1 MTNSDLNEPSD
12 KPAPES
18 DPPEKVLPDRNFK
31 RRLWARLQ
39 SVGGALA
46 SIAAAGAV
54 AGGLVGYWNVWKTV
68 RTDVLPEKQK
78 IQAEAAARPAIVP
91 RLSLVVLPFANLNND
106 PEQDYF
112 ADGIATDLTT
122 DIAQMPGAFVIGR
135 GTAFTYKNKQVDPK
149 SLGRDLGIRWAVQ
162 GTVQRA
168 GDQVRMN
175 VSLVDLATGRDIWS
189 DRLGGDRTNLAALQ
203 EEVTAR
209 LSRSLNI
216 QLVEAESRRS
226 QTDKSVNP
234 DAVDF
239 AMRGWAKTY
248 EPLANATNAQAK
260 ELFVSALRLDPDN
273 LDAMLGKAWCI
284 TRDLANGWSTSVV
297 EDKAVATKLL
307 DQVLAKRPAT
317 ANARIAMGNILLN
330 GSPEEALSE
339 FNAALEIDPNSP
351 VAYAYKG
358 IALVTAGRAR
368 EAFAPLQI
376 ALRLSPKDPT
386 ASNWHFFLC
395 HAQMHVRQYDE
406 AIEECRRSINLNKLN
421 WFPYVDLVS
430 VYATKGQLDM
440 AQQKLAELNEIRPDF
455 SVQWYRQAG
464 YARSNNPQ
472 YRREL
477 DGILNGLTRAGVRE
491 E

>member
-1 MTNSDLNEPSD
+1 M
-12 KPAPES
+12 
-18 DPPEKVLPDRNFK
+18 
-31 RRLWARLQ
+31 Q